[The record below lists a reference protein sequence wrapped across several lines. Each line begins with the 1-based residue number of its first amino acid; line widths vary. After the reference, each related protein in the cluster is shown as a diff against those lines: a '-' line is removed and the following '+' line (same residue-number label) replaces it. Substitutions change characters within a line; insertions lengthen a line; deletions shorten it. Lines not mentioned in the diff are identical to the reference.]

1 MKTLLDPCC
10 ERCTHTPET
19 PCRDYIRCLTAGP
32 LCHDDPGCRAKRSGL
47 LAELRPTQGSEEG
60 QQILVC
66 AGTGCASSG
75 AHKVVSALEGELQ
88 RQGLDS
94 EVKVVATGCH
104 GFCEQGP
111 TLIIEPAHTVYTLVK
126 QGDVAEIVQ
135 KEFKEKQRVENLLY
149 QDPLTG
155 QSAATFANIR
165 FFAQQTRVVLGNCGF
180 INPERIEE
188 YIAHDGYQGIAK
200 ALQEMSSDQVIEE
213 VKASGLRGRG
223 GAGFP
228 TGLKWSFCR
237 QSAGEKK
244 YIICNADEGDPG
256 AFMDRGVLEG
266 DPHAVIEGMLIG
278 AYAIGA
284 DEGYV
289 YCRAEYP
296 LAIKH
301 MEIAIRQAE
310 AAGLLGNNILDSGFN
325 FHLSIRAGAGAF
337 VCGEE
342 TALMASI
349 EGKRGMPKVRPPFPA
364 QSGLWGKPTNINN
377 VETWAN
383 VPHILRRGAAWYA
396 QYGTEKS
403 KGTKIFALT
412 GKVNNTGLV
421 EVPMGMSLRKIIFD
435 IGGGIQNGKKFKAVQ
450 IGGPSGGCLPDEM
463 LDLPVDYDTL
473 TRAGAMVGSGGLVV
487 MDETTCMVD
496 IARFFLNFSQSES
509 CGKCTPCREGTKR
522 MWEILD
528 RITKGEGKEEDLDTL
543 EHLAHVVKETSL
555 CGLGQNAPNP
565 VLSTLKYF
573 RDEFEAHIRDKT
585 CPAHVCAAL
594 LTYTIDAEKCKKC
607 GLCARACPAAC
618 ISGDKKT
625 PYVIDTEKCIKC
637 GTCLDTCKFGA
648 VVRA

>member
-1 MKTLLDPCC
+1 MKNEP
-10 ERCTHTPET
+10 
-19 PCRDYIRCLTAGP
+19 
-32 LCHDDPGCRAKRSGL
+32 KK
-47 LAELRPTQGSEEG
+47 QV
-60 QQILVC
+60 LVC
-66 AGTGCASSG
+66 AGTGCVSSG
-75 AHKVVSALEGELQ
+75 ANQIVDLLNQEIE
-88 RQGLDS
+88 RQGLKDR
-94 EVKVVATGCH
+94 VIIVATGCH

-111 TLIIEPAHTVYTLVK
+111 TLIIEPEKTLYRWVK
-126 QGDVAEIVQ
+126 PEDIQEIVER
-135 KEFKEKQRVENLLY
+135 EFGKGERVERLLY
-149 QDPLTG
+149 VDPLTG
-155 QSAATFANIR
+155 QPATTFADTN
-165 FFAQQTRVVLGNCGF
+165 FFAKQNRIVLKNCGF
-180 INPERIEE
+180 IDPTRIEDYVSNE
-188 YIAHDGYQGIAK
+188 GYQGLK
-200 ALQEMSSDQVIEE
+200 RALELTPEEVIEE
-213 VKASGLRGRG
+213 VKGSGLRGRG

-228 TGLKWSFCR
+228 TGLKWSFCKATP
-237 QSAGEKK
+237 SDKK

-266 DPHAVIEGMLIG
+266 DPHSVIEGMLIG

-301 MEIAIRQAE
+301 LEIAIRQAE
-310 AAGLLGNNILDSGFN
+310 GAGYLGENILNSGFS
-325 FHLSIRAGAGAF
+325 FHLKIRAGAGAF

-349 EGKRGMPKVRPPFPA
+349 EGKRGMPRVRPPFPA

-383 VPHILRRGAAWYA
+383 IPHILRMGAEWYA
-396 QYGTEKS
+396 QNGTEKS

-421 EVPMGMSLRKIIFD
+421 EVPMGMTLREIIFD
-435 IGGGIQNGKKFKAVQ
+435 IGGGIQGGRKFKAVQ
-450 IGGPSGGCLPDEM
+450 IGGPSGGCLPEEM

-509 CGKCTPCREGTKR
+509 CGKCTPCREGNKR

-528 RITKGEGKEEDLDTL
+528 RITRGEGKEEDIEKLETL
-543 EHLAHVVKETSL
+543 ALTIKETSL

-565 VLSTLKYF
+565 VLATLKYF
-573 RDEFEAHIRDKT
+573 REEFEAHIRDKK
-585 CPAHVCAAL
+585 CKAGVCTEL
-594 LTYTIDAEKCKKC
+594 LTYRIDPELCKKC
-607 GLCARACPAAC
+607 GLCAKNCPVKC

-625 PYVIDTEKCIKC
+625 PYSIDEEVCIRC
-637 GTCLDTCKFGA
+637 GTCMDVCKFGA
-648 VVRA
+648 VFRA